1 MNAARRYERCSMTA
15 MLLLLAT
22 SSSALHTHTVR
33 VRNLPFTVAIDSV
46 EAALVEALPMD
57 LKPEGCLVKP
67 VDKARARDRG
77 KEHGGSAWLS
87 FATSADAAAAAAA
100 LDARALF
107 DDFGP
112 ARCAVEAPRPPP
124 APAPPPPPVDAARRA
139 LRADARR
146 RANDRRRADRA
157 AVVGRVR
164 VEEPP
169 TLVADTV
176 AWPEMPAAADPGRGG
191 RLRGAR
197 ASRKRVHVEA
207 FLAVLP
213 ALLAGGGARVVD
225 VGCGTGNLAAPLA
238 EWYDVVAV
246 DVNAEPLRLLA
257 AREPRVECVEADAAA
272 LVGGDLFGA
281 DAVVSLHACGA
292 VSDLALDAALER
304 GAPFAI
310 SPCCLGKLLTDRA
323 VVGGRMPRLTTS
335 QRAAAPEG
343 ISYPRSSWLGLSE
356 RDYRTLAAAADYGVG
371 AADGDDVVALQ
382 KRAKRAVE
390 TDRLAYAE
398 ERYGF
403 ATRLVDLPT
412 DDARYPKRELLLG
425 APAGTPAA
433 EAIGRLRTT

>member
-1 MNAARRYERCSMTA
+1 MTA
-15 MLLLLAT
+15 MLLLLTAA
-22 SSSALHTHTVR
+22 SSSALHQVR

-77 KEHGGSAWLS
+77 KHHGGSAWLS

-100 LDARALF
+100 LDTRALF

-124 APAPPPPPVDAARRA
+124 APAPPPQPVDAARRV

-197 ASRKRVHVEA
+197 ASRKRAHVEA

-213 ALLAGGGARVVD
+213 ALLAGGGTRVVD

-238 EWYDVVAV
+238 EFYDVVAV
-246 DVNAEPLRLLA
+246 DVNAEPLRLLSE
-257 AREPRVECVEADAAA
+257 REPRVECVEADAVA

-304 GAPFAI
+304 RVPFAI

-323 VVGGRMPRLTTS
+323 VVGGRMPRTS
-335 QRAAAPEG
+335 AQRAARPSNVE
-343 ISYPRSSWLGLSE
+343 YPRSRWLASE
-356 RDYRTLAAAADYGVG
+356 LEDASEWGVLAAAADYGVG